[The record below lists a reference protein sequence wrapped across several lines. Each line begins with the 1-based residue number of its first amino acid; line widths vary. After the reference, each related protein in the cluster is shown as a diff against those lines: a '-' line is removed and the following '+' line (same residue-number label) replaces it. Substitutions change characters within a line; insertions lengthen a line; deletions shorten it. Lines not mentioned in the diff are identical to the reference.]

1 MVYPI
6 LNGAIIDL
14 RIQYGIV
21 YFNVFYILH
30 FVFVYPTNLHLVL
43 GYNSSFYMSVVYT
56 YIYTL
61 YTYDCLKIR
70 QFLDSLHCS
79 DALGLGISTYLHL
92 SAKKRKRSLQRT
104 RGNNPHNQPEMEIM
118 QDLWICEV

>member
-1 MVYPI
+1 M
-6 LNGAIIDL
+6 
-14 RIQYGIV
+14 
-21 YFNVFYILH
+21 
-30 FVFVYPTNLHLVL
+30 
-43 GYNSSFYMSVVYT
+43 T

-118 QDLWICEV
+118 QDLWICEVWLVVVKQCIQDCGDFSKGHL